1 MSGSQAQPER
11 VRLASS
17 QISSTTTPS
26 GDSALA
32 LPRPLSLVG
41 RLSVPR
47 IRFGGPLIGR
57 LALVLMI
64 IGAFALV
71 AFTSAAPSV
80 LVFHSLEVFPSWQSG
95 PLHSLLAGVVVN
107 GTVLRTGFSLL
118 TIGMLLA
125 YAVALASVRSLS
137 LRAIVIC
144 IVTLHVILLLGPA
157 FYLNDVFNY
166 LGYARLGGLHGFNPY
181 THVFEQQRFDPV
193 FPFSSWR
200 NLSSPYGP
208 LFTALTYP
216 LAWLPL
222 SASYW
227 IIKVVTALFSLGLLG
242 MVYRGARILGRDPR
256 SVLVF
261 VALNPV
267 YVVFALGGF
276 HNDFVML
283 LPAIGAV
290 LLVLSG
296 HYRWAGAVLMVAVGI
311 KFSTA
316 MLLPFLLLGA
326 GAGRLRPQSLR
337 RYSLRALITRERVD
351 ILIGAVLAAI
361 PLLALD
367 LVLFGLAHPNLEYQT
382 TLVTNF
388 SFPNIFGDII
398 GAGGGASWIL
408 QLAEGLLVAVVI
420 YLLYRV
426 YRGRGHWITLAG
438 WAMLALVMS
447 LAWLMPWYAI
457 WVAPLAA
464 LGGSVRL
471 RRATLAL
478 TVYLVLCFVPST
490 EILLSQH
497 GLDPMGGS
505 VGQAIEHIQAGLQ
518 S

>member
-1 MSGSQAQPER
+1 M
-11 VRLASS
+11 
-17 QISSTTTPS
+17 
-26 GDSALA
+26 
-32 LPRPLSLVG
+32 
-41 RLSVPR
+41 
-47 IRFGGPLIGR
+47 GGPLAGR
-57 LALVLMI
+57 IALVAMVA
-64 IGAFALV
+64 GALALV

-80 LVFHSLEVFPSWQSG
+80 LVFHSLEIFPGWQSG
-95 PLHSLLAGVVVN
+95 PMHALLAGLYVN

-118 TIGMLLA
+118 TIAMLIA
-125 YAVALASVRSLS
+125 YAVALASARSLS
-137 LRAIVIC
+137 LRLIVGV
-144 IVTLHVILLLGPA
+144 IVTLHLILLLGPA

-166 LGYARLGGLHGFNPY
+166 LGYARLGGLHHFNPY
-181 THVFEQQRFDPV
+181 VHTFEQERFDPV

-208 LFTALTYP
+208 MFTALTYP
-216 LAWLPL
+216 LSWMPL
-222 SASYW
+222 SAAYW
-227 IIKVVTALFSLGLLG
+227 VTKVVTAAFSLGLLG
-242 MVYRGARILGRDPR
+242 LVYKAAKRLGRDPR
-256 SVLVF
+256 VTLVF

-276 HNDFVML
+276 HNDFLML

-296 HYRWAGAVLMVAVGI
+296 RYRWAGAVLMIAVGI
-311 KFSTA
+311 KMS
-316 MLLPFLLLGA
+316 MVLLLPFLLLGA
-326 GAGRLRPQSLR
+326 GTGRR
-337 RYSLRALITRERVD
+337 RLITRERVD

-408 QLAEGLLVAVVI
+408 HLAEGLLVAAVL
-420 YLLYRV
+420 YLLYQLL
-426 YRGRGHWITLAG
+426 RGRGDWISRAG
-438 WAMLALVMS
+438 WAMFALILS

-457 WVAPLAA
+457 WLTPFAA
-464 LGGSVRL
+464 LGGSSRL
-471 RRATLAL
+471 RKAALAL

-490 EILLSQH
+490 QILLAQH

-505 VGQAIEHIQAGLQ
+505 VGQAIEHLQASLQ

>member
-1 MSGSQAQPER
+1 M
-11 VRLASS
+11 
-17 QISSTTTPS
+17 SSTAPAP
-26 GDSALA
+26 GEGALA
-32 LPRPLSLVG
+32 LPRPLSLVS
-41 RLSVPR
+41 RIAVPR
-47 IRFGGPLIGR
+47 IRVRGPVVGR
-57 LALVLMI
+57 VALVALI
-64 IGAFALV
+64 LGALALV

-80 LVFHSLEVFPSWQSG
+80 LVFHSLEIFPSWQSG
-95 PLHSLLAGVVVN
+95 PLHPLLDGVSIN

-118 TIGMLLA
+118 TIGMLVA
-125 YAVALASVRSLS
+125 YAVALASARSLS

-144 IVTLHVILLLGPA
+144 IVALHLILLLGPA

-208 LFTALTYP
+208 LFTAMTYP
-216 LAWLPL
+216 LGQLPL
-222 SASYW
+222 SAAYW
-227 IIKVVTALFSLGLLG
+227 AVKVVTALFSLGVLG
-242 MVYRGARILGRDPR
+242 LVYRAAKRLGRDPR
-256 SVLVF
+256 FVLVF

-276 HNDFVML
+276 HNDFLML
-283 LPAIGAV
+283 LPAMATV

-296 HYRWAGAVLMVAVGI
+296 RYRWAGAVLMVAVAI
-311 KFSTA
+311 KFSILL
-316 MLLPFLLLGA
+316 LLPFLLLAA
-326 GAGRLRPQSLR
+326 GANRQRLN
-337 RYSLRALITRERVD
+337 
-351 ILIGAVLAAI
+351 ILVGAALAAI

-367 LVLFGLAHPNLEYQT
+367 LALFGLAHPNLEYQT

-408 QLAEGLLVAVVI
+408 HLADALLIVVVL
-420 YLLYRV
+420 YLLFRA
-426 YRGRGHWITLAG
+426 RGDWISRAG
-438 WAMLALVMS
+438 WATFALIIS
-447 LAWLMPWYAI
+447 LAWLMPWYLI
-457 WVAPLAA
+457 WLAPLAA

-490 EILLSQH
+490 EIFLSQH
-497 GLDPMGGS
+497 GLDPMNGS
-505 VGQAIEHIQAGLQ
+505 VGQAIEHIQAKLQ
-518 S
+518 G

>member
-1 MSGSQAQPER
+1 MVSGSPAHPER
-11 VRLASS
+11 VTLASS
-17 QISSTTTPS
+17 STAPGP
-26 GDSALA
+26 GDGTLA
-32 LPRPLSLVG
+32 LPRPFSLAG
-41 RLSVPR
+41 RLTVPR
-47 IRFGGPLIGR
+47 ISVRGPLAGR
-57 LALVLMI
+57 LALLAMI
-64 IGAFALV
+64 VGAIALV

-80 LVFHSLEVFPSWQSG
+80 LVFHSLEIFPGWQSG
-95 PLHSLLAGVVVN
+95 PMHALLAGLYVN

-118 TIGMLLA
+118 TIAMLIA
-125 YAVALASVRSLS
+125 YAVALASARSLS
-137 LRAIVIC
+137 LRLIVGV
-144 IVTLHVILLLGPA
+144 IVALHVILLLGPA

-181 THVFEQQRFDPV
+181 IHTFEQQRFDPV

-208 LFTALTYP
+208 IFTALTYP
-216 LAWLPL
+216 LSWMPL
-222 SASYW
+222 SAAYW
-227 IIKVVTALFSLGLLG
+227 VTKIVTAVCSLGVLG
-242 MVYRGARILGRDPR
+242 LVYKAAKRLGRDPR
-256 SVLVF
+256 VTLVF

-267 YVVFALGGF
+267 YIVFALGGF
-276 HNDFVML
+276 HNDFLML

-296 HYRWAGAVLMVAVGI
+296 RYRWAGAVLMIAVGI
-311 KFSTA
+311 KMS
-316 MLLPFLLLGA
+316 MVLLLPFLLLGA
-326 GAGRLRPQSLR
+326 GTSRRRLV
-337 RYSLRALITRERVD
+337 TRERVD

-408 QLAEGLLVAVVI
+408 HLGEGLLVVAVLF
-420 YLLYRV
+420 LLYQLF
-426 YRGRGHWITLAG
+426 RGRGDWISRAG
-438 WAMLALVMS
+438 WATFALILS

-457 WVAPLAA
+457 WLTPFAA
-464 LGGSVRL
+464 LGGSSRL
-471 RRATLAL
+471 RKATLAL

-490 EILLSQH
+490 QILLAQH

-505 VGQAIEHIQAGLQ
+505 VGQAIEHLQASLQ

>member
-1 MSGSQAQPER
+1 MIVG
-11 VRLASS
+11 
-17 QISSTTTPS
+17 
-26 GDSALA
+26 ALT
-32 LPRPLSLVG
+32 
-41 RLSVPR
+41 
-47 IRFGGPLIGR
+47 
-57 LALVLMI
+57 
-64 IGAFALV
+64 LV

-80 LVFHSLEVFPSWQSG
+80 LVFHSLEIFPSWQSG
-95 PLHSLLAGVVVN
+95 PLHPLLAGISVN

-118 TIGMLLA
+118 AIGMLVA
-125 YAVALASVRSLS
+125 YAVALASARSLS
-137 LRAIVIC
+137 LRAIVVC
-144 IVTLHVILLLGPA
+144 ILALHVILLLGPA

-216 LAWLPL
+216 LAHVPL
-222 SASYW
+222 SAAYW
-227 IIKVVTALFSLGLLG
+227 AIKVITALASLGVLG
-242 MVYRGARILGRDPR
+242 LVYRAAKVMGRDPR
-256 SVLVF
+256 VVLVF

-276 HNDFVML
+276 HNDFWML
-283 LPAIGAV
+283 LPTIGAV
-290 LLVLSG
+290 LLLLAG
-296 HYRWAGAVLMVAVGI
+296 RYRWAGAVLMVAVAI
-311 KFSTA
+311 KFSI
-316 MLLPFLLLGA
+316 LLFLPFLLLA
-326 GAGRLRPQSLR
+326 VKP
-337 RYSLRALITRERVD
+337 TRQRVD
-351 ILIGAVLAAI
+351 ILLGAVLAAI

-408 QLAEGLLVAVVI
+408 HLADGLLVVVVL
-420 YLLYRV
+420 YLLLRLFQ
-426 YRGRGHWITLAG
+426 GRGHWITLAG
-438 WAMLALVMS
+438 WATLALILS

-457 WVAPLAA
+457 WLTPLAA

-478 TVYLVLCFVPST
+478 TVYMVLCFVPST

-505 VGQAIEHIQAGLQ
+505 VGQTIQHIQAGLQ

>member
-1 MSGSQAQPER
+1 M
-11 VRLASS
+11 
-17 QISSTTTPS
+17 SSTASGS

-41 RLSVPR
+41 RVSLPR
-47 IRFGGPLIGR
+47 IRVRGPLAGH
-57 LALVLMI
+57 LALLALIV
-64 IGAFALV
+64 GALALV

-80 LVFHSLEVFPSWQSG
+80 LVFHSLEIFPSWQSG
-95 PLHSLLAGVVVN
+95 PVHALLAGISVN

-118 TIGMLLA
+118 TIAMLVA
-125 YAVALASVRSLS
+125 YGVALASVRSLS

-144 IVTLHVILLLGPA
+144 IVALHLILILGPA

-216 LAWLPL
+216 LAYLPL
-222 SASYW
+222 SGAYW
-227 IIKVVTALFSLGLLG
+227 VLKVLTALSSLGVLG
-242 MVYRGARILGRDPR
+242 LVYKGAKALGRDPR
-256 SVLVF
+256 FVLVF

-276 HNDFVML
+276 HNDFWML
-283 LPAIGAV
+283 LPAIGAI
-290 LLVLSG
+290 LLVVSG
-296 HYRWAGAVLMVAVGI
+296 HYRWAGAVLMIAVGI

-326 GAGRLRPQSLR
+326 GAARQR
-337 RYSLRALITRERVD
+337 LITRERID

-408 QLAEGLLVAVVI
+408 HLADGLLVVVVL
-420 YLLYRV
+420 YLLYQLL
-426 YRGRGHWITLAG
+426 RGRGDWISRAG
-438 WAMLALVMS
+438 WATFALILS

-457 WVAPLAA
+457 WLAPLAA

-490 EILLSQH
+490 QILLSQH
-497 GLDPMGGS
+497 GLDPMNGS
-505 VGQAIEHIQAGLQ
+505 VGQAIQHIQAKLQ